1 MSGEIVMRKQLLN
14 SGKLFALIGIDNL
27 FNYKYT
33 MFHPFP
39 QRTLLGTLKY
49 SY

>member
-1 MSGEIVMRKQLLN
+1 MRKLLLSN
-14 SGKLFALIGIDNL
+14 GKLFALIGIDNL
-27 FNYKYT
+27 SNYKYA

-39 QRTLLGTLKY
+39 QRTLVGTLKY